1 MRTLM
6 SFLLTIIMLSC
17 MVSVVGWLFAT
28 DFLLLDILLVLGWLA
43 LWFIVPIVLII
54 VVIWIILEIFR

>member
-1 MRTLM
+1 MRTLI

-43 LWFIVPIVLII
+43 LWFIAPIVLII
-54 VVIWIILEIFR
+54 VVIWIILELFR

>member
-1 MRTLM
+1 MRTLI
-6 SFLLTIIMLSC
+6 SFSLTIIMLSC

-43 LWFIVPIVLII
+43 LWFIAPIVLII
-54 VVIWIILEIFR
+54 VVIWIILELFR

>member
-1 MRTLM
+1 
-6 SFLLTIIMLSC
+6 

-43 LWFIVPIVLII
+43 VWCITPIVLII
-54 VVIWIILEIFR
+54 LVIWIILEIFS

>member
-1 MRTLM
+1 MRTLI
-6 SFLLTIIMLSC
+6 SFILTIIMLSC

-43 LWFIVPIVLII
+43 LWFIAPIVLII

>member
-1 MRTLM
+1 
-6 SFLLTIIMLSC
+6 

-43 LWFIVPIVLII
+43 SWFIAPIVLII
-54 VVIWIILEIFR
+54 VVIWIILEFFR

>member
-1 MRTLM
+1 MRTLI

-43 LWFIVPIVLII
+43 LWFIAPIVLII
-54 VVIWIILEIFR
+54 VIIWIILEIFR

>member
-1 MRTLM
+1 
-6 SFLLTIIMLSC
+6 MLSC

-43 LWFIVPIVLII
+43 LWFIAPIVLII
-54 VVIWIILEIFR
+54 VVIWIILELFR